1 MTPAAHS
8 PEAHSPEAGPAT
20 AGRLSWAAAGRLARA
35 VAGLVVRGDIA
46 LGYAAIVLAV
56 FAWVE
61 ITGDS
66 SLVAHASTNLANLRT
81 NPAHVLV
88 DSAFFVSAPADL
100 VALPALV
107 VVYAIAQR
115 ELGRAATL
123 VSIAVGHVL
132 ATLCVAMLLVTGIFH
147 GFLDPSIATVVDV
160 GFSYGLAC
168 VMGVLRASVPRR
180 YRAAYVCAL
189 FAVWS
194 WPVVLG
200 SPMLRLT
207 VPSFTDAGHTLALL
221 TGLGL
226 STLAASRPEER

>member
-1 MTPAAHS
+1 MP
-8 PEAHSPEAGPAT
+8 
-20 AGRLSWAAAGRLARA
+20 GRLSWAAVGRLVRA
-35 VAGLVVRGDIA
+35 VAKLVVRGDIA
-46 LGYAAIVLAV
+46 LVYAAIVLAV

-61 ITGDS
+61 ITGDT
-66 SLVAHASTNLANLRT
+66 SLVAHASTNLANLRSH
-81 NPAHVLV
+81 PAHVLV

-100 VALPALV
+100 VALPVLV

-132 ATLCVAMLLVTGIFH
+132 ATLCVAVLLATGIFH
-147 GFLDPSIATVVDV
+147 GFLDPSVATVVDV

-180 YRAAYVCAL
+180 YRAPYVIGLVAL
-189 FAVWS
+189 WS
-194 WPVVLG
+194 WPVLLG

-207 VPSFTDAGHTLALL
+207 VTSFTDVGHTLALF

-226 STLAASRPEER
+226 STLAASRPPAR